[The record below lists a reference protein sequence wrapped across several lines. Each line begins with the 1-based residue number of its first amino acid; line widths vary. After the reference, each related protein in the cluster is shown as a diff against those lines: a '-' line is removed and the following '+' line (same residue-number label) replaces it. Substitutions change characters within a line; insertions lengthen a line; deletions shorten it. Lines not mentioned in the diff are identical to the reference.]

1 MDARLAW
8 KHGAEDNQA
17 AKNPRMLS
25 VRRGRLPVESA
36 MNNIPDPQQSGAIF
50 VTALSPSPGR
60 PVDSWTQPRP
70 EDIPKLCE
78 LLRDPNP
85 VHRASARDML
95 IHLGPIAEHAV
106 PLLAELLRHP
116 DPVPR
121 RNAAEVL
128 SSLGNLAQPA
138 IPALRE
144 ALTDPDALTQ
154 RWATQALGEI
164 GPPARAALIDVLQLR
179 SRTADVRTA
188 AVAAVAARR
197 IDAEAGT
204 TGIVGGPA
212 ASADQ
217 GCLIVSGDPWIQCVA
232 CSGNGRF
239 ILSGGGKPGG
249 SRTATNSYAVRLWDL
264 EEKREVCRF
273 AGHTD
278 QVTSLAFSADSR
290 FCLSG
295 SYDGIVRLW
304 DIESGRVLRCL
315 VGHQDRVRS
324 VALSPDGKS
333 ALSGGCDQTVRLW
346 DVETGRE
353 VHRFRIDKEWVMVVA
368 FSADGETA
376 FSGSKNGAIRS
387 WSVHTGRSLGHS
399 TSGHGRARFWRWGR
413 TKPGTQQQ
421 PAVMSMAISPDG
433 RHALIAR
440 ADRTLRLWN
449 LEAQR
454 DTTQFQGHTAPV
466 VSSAFAADGCRALSG
481 GMDGLLRLWDVATG
495 AELRRFEGHAGSVM
509 SAALSADGRYA
520 LSGSADGTVRLWPIA
535 VKV

>member
-1 MDARLAW
+1 MT
-8 KHGAEDNQA
+8 
-17 AKNPRMLS
+17 
-25 VRRGRLPVESA
+25 
-36 MNNIPDPQQSGAIF
+36 NIPDPQQSGAIF
-50 VTALSPSPGR
+50 VTALSASTGR
-60 PVDSWTQPRP
+60 PADLRNQPRP
-70 EDIPKLCE
+70 EDIPRLCE

-85 VHRASARDML
+85 MHRASARDML
-95 IHLGPIAEHAV
+95 IHLGPSAEQAV
-106 PLLAELLRHP
+106 PLLVELLRHP

-128 SSLGNLAQPA
+128 SSLGNLAQAA

-197 IDAEAGT
+197 IDSAAGA
-204 TGIVGGPA
+204 TGIVGGAEPR
-212 ASADQ
+212 ADQ
-217 GCLIVSGDPWIQCVA
+217 GCLIVSGDPWVQCVA

-249 SRTATNSYAVRLWDL
+249 SRAATDCYAVRLWDL

-295 SYDGIVRLW
+295 SYDATVRLW
-304 DIESGRVLRCL
+304 DIESGRALRCL
-315 VGHQDRVRS
+315 LGHQDRVRS
-324 VALSPDGKS
+324 VALSPDGRS
-333 ALSGGCDQTVRLW
+333 VLSGGCDQTVRLW

-368 FSADGETA
+368 FSADGGTA

-387 WSVHTGRSLGHS
+387 WSVHTGRSVGHS
-399 TSGHGRARFWRWGR
+399 TSSRGWARLWPWGGRP
-413 TKPGTQQQ
+413 KPGTPQQ
-421 PAVMSMAISPDG
+421 PAVMTMAISPDG

-440 ADRTLRLWN
+440 SDRTLRLWN

-454 DTTQFQGHTAPV
+454 DTAQFQGHTAPV
-466 VSSAFAADGCRALSG
+466 VSSAFSTDGCRVLSG

-495 AELRRFEGHAGSVM
+495 TELRRFEGHAGSVM
-509 SAALSADGRYA
+509 SVALSADGRFA
-520 LSGSADGTVRLWPIA
+520 LSGSADGTVRLWPTT
-535 VKV
+535 VKA